1 MARARSLDTE
11 RGVKRAAS
19 EELARPSRAG
29 EVARDDAGPPDS
41 GPVEAKP
48 AFEAFT
54 MTWEQL

>member
-1 MARARSLDTE
+1 MDTE

-54 MTWEQL
+54 MPWEQI